1 MSVKRKIYKSG
12 FLHICQ
18 KTADNGI
25 LFYLATDI
33 LVFFT
38 VLSVKA
44 IAFDVEV
51 FAIDFMFNHLHVGAR
66 CRDSSKVASFMN
78 STTSVFAR
86 LYNKRYNLRGQLFKK
101 PFNSSPKMNESKIR
115 DCLFYIWNNPKEKK
129 AVELAEEYRW
139 NFLRYLDSNHPYSKP
154 IDMTTASENLLKSIR
169 TVEAKR
175 RAGEYLN
182 YAFFD
187 DAFKSLDKA
196 EQQQLIDHIIVSY
209 NVIRRDALMEM
220 FGSYQTILTAVNA
233 VTGNEYGMPDD
244 YDDEDYRNYL
254 KMIKIARREGVDFDH
269 ERFNRGYFEGKED
282 LLSRLR
288 RSFKSEAGASDYEIA
303 KFLHLL

>member
-25 LFYLATDI
+25 LFYAVADI
-33 LVFFT
+33 LVLLT

-51 FAIDFMFNHLHVGAR
+51 FAIDIMFNHLHVGAK
-66 CRDSSKVASFMN
+66 CRISKKVAGFMN

-115 DCLFYIWNNPKEKK
+115 DCLFYIWNNPKEKN
-129 AVELAEEYRW
+129 AVKLAEDYRW
-139 NFLRYLDSNHPYSKP
+139 NFLRYLDSDHPYSEP
-154 IDMTTASENLLKSIR
+154 IDITTASENLLKYIR
-169 TVEAKR
+169 IVEAKR
-175 RAGEYLN
+175 RSGEYLN
-182 YAFFD
+182 YAFLD
-187 DAFKSLDKA
+187 EAFKSLDKT
-196 EQQQLIDHIIVSY
+196 ERQQLIDHIIVSY
-209 NVIRRDALMEM
+209 NVIQRDALMEL
-220 FGSYQTILTAVNA
+220 FGSYQTLLTAANA
-233 VTGNEYGMPDD
+233 VTGNEYGMSDD
-244 YDDEDYRNYL
+244 YDDEDYCNYL
-254 KMIKIARREGVDFDH
+254 KMIKIVRREGIDLDH
-269 ERFNRGYFEGKED
+269 ERFSKEYFKGKEE
-282 LLSRLR
+282 LLGRLR
-288 RSFKSEAGASDYEIA
+288 RLFKSEAGASDYEIA

>member
-1 MSVKRKIYKSG
+1 
-12 FLHICQ
+12 
-18 KTADNGI
+18 
-25 LFYLATDI
+25 
-33 LVFFT
+33 
-38 VLSVKA
+38 
-44 IAFDVEV
+44 
-51 FAIDFMFNHLHVGAR
+51 
-66 CRDSSKVASFMN
+66 
-78 STTSVFAR
+78 
-86 LYNKRYNLRGQLFKK
+86 
-101 PFNSSPKMNESKIR
+101 
-115 DCLFYIWNNPKEKK
+115 
-129 AVELAEEYRW
+129 
-139 NFLRYLDSNHPYSKP
+139 
-154 IDMTTASENLLKSIR
+154 MTTASENLLKSIR

-269 ERFNRGYFEGKED
+269 ERFNRGYFEGKEE
-282 LLSRLR
+282 LLGRLR